1 MFDLDKLKE
10 KATALANVFKK
21 DDEEEE
27 KDERS
32 SVEKLTDFQK
42 AKEVADMASSE
53 EEKKIASMDDT
64 GETES
69 IEQILEK
76 ESARKEKESEEKS
89 LDEKLADIEKV
100 IGAFTEE
107 TPLGTGKDPFDKS
120 TTFDLN
126 KPIDFSKSIAKTY
139 VQPFIQ
145 QPSSQK
151 DRVALLYESLR
162 KQKLI

>member
-10 KATALANVFKK
+10 KASALASFGK
-21 DDEEEE
+21 DKDEEEKE
-27 KDERS
+27 PS
-32 SVEKLTDFQK
+32 SVDKLIDFQK
-42 AKEVADMASSE
+42 AQEEYKPSE
-53 EEKKIASMDDT
+53 EQIKVGQTDDT

-69 IEQILEK
+69 IEQILSK
-76 ESARKEKESEEKS
+76 ESARKEQESEEKS
-89 LDEKLADIEKV
+89 LDDKLADIEKV
-100 IGAFTEE
+100 ISTFTEE
-107 TPLGTGKDPFDKS
+107 TPLGTGKDPFSKS
-120 TTFDLN
+120 LTFDLN

-139 VQPFIQ
+139 VEPFIS

>member
-21 DDEEEE
+21 DDEEE

-32 SVEKLTDFQK
+32 SVKKLTDFQK
-42 AKEVADMASSE
+42 AKEVADMVSNE
-53 EEKKIASMDDT
+53 EDKKIASIDDT
-64 GETES
+64 GETKS
-69 IEQILEK
+69 IEQILED
-76 ESARKEKESEEKS
+76 ESAKKEEKS
-89 LDEKLADIEKV
+89 KEKDLDEKLADIEKV
-100 IGAFTEE
+100 ISTFTEE
-107 TPLGTGKDPFDKS
+107 KPLGTGKDPFSKS

-162 KQKLI
+162 KQNLI